1 MVMGSTKK
9 VWMVRAGRH
18 GEDEDLCLDTGRAII
33 GWQNHG
39 DLSKV
44 KSYEDALAAMQ
55 SADTSGNSHRVANF
69 ARQFWAFRG
78 LIQVGD
84 TVVLPLKNRPGQIA
98 LGVVEGDYEFVA
110 IEGTKRHSRRVK
122 WIRPDVARSSFKE
135 DLLFSFGAFM
145 TVCRIQRNQAEHRIA
160 EVLAERPDPGYTPV
174 ADKKS
179 GGVKHELPPEE
190 EQEANIDLAQAARDE
205 IVAWIRANFQSH
217 ELARLVAQ
225 LLEVE
230 GYVTT
235 VSPPGPDGGA
245 DILAGRGPL
254 GLDSPSLCV
263 QVKATESA
271 ADVKIF
277 RELVGTMNAFKADQG
292 LLVCWGGFTQPARI
306 EARQQCF
313 RVRLWDQ
320 SDIVEAIFRAYDKLS
335 PEFQAELPLK
345 QIWVLVREES
355 EQG

>member
-1 MVMGSTKK
+1 MASARK

-18 GEDEDLCLDTGRAII
+18 GEDEELSLSIGRSII

-39 DLSKV
+39 DLGKV

-55 SADTSGNSHRVANF
+55 SKDTTGNAHRVANF

-78 LIQVGD
+78 LIGVGD
-84 TVVLPLKNRPGQIA
+84 VVVLPLKTRPGQIA
-98 LGVVEGDYEFVA
+98 LGIVEGDYEFID

-122 WIRPDVARSSFKE
+122 WVLPDVARSTFKE
-135 DLLFSFGAFM
+135 DLLLSFGAFM
-145 TVCRIQRNQAEHRIA
+145 TICRIQRNHADFRVAQ
-160 EVLAERPDPGYTPV
+160 VLAGKPDPGDSP
-174 ADKKS
+174 AI
-179 GGVKHELPPEE
+179 GGGSTSKQPPDVDL
-190 EQEANIDLAQAARDE
+190 EQESNIDFAQATRDE

-217 ELARLVAQ
+217 ELARLVAAV
-225 LLEVE
+225 LEAD
-230 GYVTT
+230 GYITT

-254 GLDSPSLCV
+254 GLDSPTLCV

-292 LLVCWGGFTQPARI
+292 LLVCWGGFTQPARL
-306 EARQQCF
+306 EARQQFF

-320 SDIVEAIFRAYDKLS
+320 SDIVEAIFRVYEKLS

-345 QIWVLVREES
+345 RIWMLVKEDS
-355 EQG
+355 EAS